1 MPQPKLPL
9 GYQTSGTTCGIKASQ
24 TLDLAL
30 FISDTNASAAG
41 VFTSNKVCGAPVQL
55 SRRRVP
61 AANVR
66 AVIINSGN
74 ANACTGEQGMTDAES
89 MTAKVARHLDCE
101 PSGVLVCST
110 GVIGHF
116 MPMNKIEASIP
127 NGIDALGPA
136 ESDFE
141 LAARAIM
148 TTDTVQKLSVREAS
162 INGKPVRV
170 SGVAKGA
177 AMIAPNM
184 GTMLAVVMTDAEL
197 TPEQTDAMLRHAV
210 DLSFNCISVEG
221 HTSTS
226 DTVILLANGA
236 SGCGPIPDFAANE
249 NHNPK
254 RERRP
259 APDSDYATNQTMIS
273 EVCLDLA
280 QAIIRDAEG
289 ADHFVQVTVRGAA
302 TDTDAKV
309 IAKTIADDALVK
321 TAITGNDPNWGRI
334 VSACGRTGIQLTE
347 HDITLDLNQVRIF
360 ECGTPVAYDETALSN
375 SMQDANQVTI
385 EIELPFGDGDANYW
399 TSDLTQEYVR
409 LNSEYTT

>member
-1 MPQPKLPL
+1 MPQPKLPI
-9 GYQTSGTTCGIKASQ
+9 GFKTSGTTCGIKASQ
-24 TLDLAL
+24 SLDLAL
-30 FISDTNASAAG
+30 FVSDKPAAAAG
-41 VFTSNKVCGAPVQL
+41 VFTRNRVCGAPVQL
-55 SRRRVP
+55 SRQRVP

-74 ANACTGEQGMTDAES
+74 ANACTGERGITDAES
-89 MTAKVARHLDCE
+89 MTATVAQCIDCD
-101 PSGVLVCST
+101 PSSVLVCST

-116 MPMNKIEASIP
+116 LPMDKIQT
-127 NGIDALGPA
+127 GIARGVEVLGPS

-148 TTDTVQKLSVREAS
+148 TTDSVQKQSVREAS
-162 INGKPVRV
+162 INGKTVRV
-170 SGVAKGA
+170 SGAAKGA

-184 GTMLAVVMTDAEL
+184 GTMLGVVMTDTEL
-197 TPEQTDAMLRHAV
+197 TPAQTDAILRHAV
-210 DLSFNCISVEG
+210 NRSFNCISVEG

-226 DTVILLANGA
+226 DTVILMANA
-236 SGCGPIPDFAANE
+236 AANC
-249 NHNPK
+249 
-254 RERRP
+254 RP
-259 APDSDYATNQTMIS
+259 VATDDDNFNAIQRMVT

-289 ADHFVQVTVRGAA
+289 ADHFVQVTVRGATSEA
-302 TDTDAKV
+302 DART

-334 VSACGRTGIQLTE
+334 VSACGRTGIELTE
-347 HDITLDLNQVRIF
+347 LDITLDLNQVRIF
-360 ECGTPVAYDETALSN
+360 ERGTPVQYDEAALSN
-375 SMQDANQVTI
+375 SMRDADQVTI
-385 EIELPFGDGDANYW
+385 EIQLPFGEASANYW